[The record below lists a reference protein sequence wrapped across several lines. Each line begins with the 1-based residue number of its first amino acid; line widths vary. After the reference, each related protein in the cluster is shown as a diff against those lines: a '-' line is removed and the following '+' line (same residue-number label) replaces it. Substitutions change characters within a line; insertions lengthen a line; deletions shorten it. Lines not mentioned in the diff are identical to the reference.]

1 MNINLKVWRQKS
13 GETKGLLKTYRLENI
28 DPNISFLEMLDI
40 LNIKLVKEKNDPVAF
55 DHDCREGICGSC
67 GFMINRRPHGP
78 QKATTVCQLHMRAFN
93 NEDDIILE
101 PFRAESFPVIKDLS
115 VNRKAFDKIISS
127 GGYVS
132 TNTGEAPEAN
142 SMIIEKENADEA
154 FLSSACIG
162 CGACVA
168 ACKNSSAMLFTSA
181 KISHL
186 SLLPQGKKE
195 GKDRVTKMVA
205 AMDSEGFGACTNTGA
220 CSAECPKEIGQINIA
235 RLNQEYIS
243 SSLFSFLKRKK

>member
-55 DHDCREGICGSC
+55 DHDCREGISGSC
-67 GFMINRRPHGP
+67 RFMINERPHGP

-186 SLLPQGKKE
+186 SLLPQGKEE

>member
-1 MNINLKVWRQKS
+1 MNVNLKIWRQGS
-13 GETKGLLKTYRLENI
+13 GSVKGALKTYRLENI

-40 LNIKLVKEKNDPVAF
+40 LNIKLVKEKKDPVAF

-67 GFMINRRPHGP
+67 GFMINGRPHGP

-93 NEDDIILE
+93 NEDNILLE

-115 VNRKAFDKIISS
+115 VDRKAFDRIISS

-142 SMIIEKENADEA
+142 SITIEKEYADEA
-154 FLSSACIG
+154 FLASACIG

-181 KISHL
+181 KVSHL
-186 SLLPQGKKE
+186 SLLPQGQEE
-195 GKDRVTKMVA
+195 GKERVAKMVA
-205 AMDSEGFGACTNTGA
+205 TMDEEGFGSCTNTGA
-220 CSAECPKEIGQINIA
+220 CSAECPKEIGQVNIA

-243 SSLFSFLKRKK
+243 SSLSSLLKKKQ

>member
-1 MNINLKVWRQKS
+1 
-13 GETKGLLKTYRLENI
+13 
-28 DPNISFLEMLDI
+28 
-40 LNIKLVKEKNDPVAF
+40 
-55 DHDCREGICGSC
+55 
-67 GFMINRRPHGP
+67 MINGRPHGP

-93 NEDDIILE
+93 NEDNILLE

-115 VNRKAFDKIISS
+115 VDRKAFDRIISS

-142 SMIIEKENADEA
+142 SITIEKEYADEA
-154 FLSSACIG
+154 FLASACIG

-181 KISHL
+181 KVSHL
-186 SLLPQGKKE
+186 SLLPQGQEE
-195 GKDRVTKMVA
+195 GKERVAKMVA
-205 AMDSEGFGACTNTGA
+205 TMDEEGFGSCTNTGA
-220 CSAECPKEIGQINIA
+220 CSAECPKEIGQVNIA

-243 SSLFSFLKRKK
+243 SSLSSLLKKKQ

>member
-1 MNINLKVWRQKS
+1 MNINLKIWRQGS
-13 GETKGLLKTYRLENI
+13 GATKGGLRAYRLENI

-40 LNIKLVKEKNDPVAF
+40 LNIKLVKEKKDPVAF
-55 DHDCREGICGSC
+55 DHDCREEICGSC
-67 GFMINRRPHGP
+67 GFMINGRPHGP

-93 NEDDIILE
+93 NEDNILLE

-115 VNRKAFDKIISS
+115 VDRKAFDRRIISS

-142 SMIIEKENADEA
+142 SITIEKEYADEA
-154 FLSSACIG
+154 FLASACIG

-181 KISHL
+181 KVSHL
-186 SLLPQGKKE
+186 SLLPQGQEE
-195 GKDRVTKMVA
+195 GKNGLLKWWPLWMKRALAHVPT
-205 AMDSEGFGACTNTGA
+205 
-220 CSAECPKEIGQINIA
+220 
-235 RLNQEYIS
+235 QEHAQQS
-243 SSLFSFLKRKK
+243 VQKK

>member
-1 MNINLKVWRQKS
+1 MNINLKIWRQ
-13 GETKGLLKTYRLENI
+13 GTGATNGGLRAYRLENI

-40 LNIKLVKEKNDPVAF
+40 LNIKLVKEKKDPVAF

-67 GFMINRRPHGP
+67 GFMINGRPHGP

-93 NEDDIILE
+93 NEDNILLE

-115 VNRKAFDKIISS
+115 VDRKAFDRIISS

-142 SMIIEKENADEA
+142 SITIEKEYADEA
-154 FLSSACIG
+154 FLASACIG

-181 KISHL
+181 KVSHL
-186 SLLPQGKKE
+186 SLLPQGQEE
-195 GKDRVTKMVA
+195 GKERVAKMVA
-205 AMDSEGFGACTNTGA
+205 TMDEEGFGSCTNTGA
-220 CSAECPKEIGQINIA
+220 CSAECPKEIS
-235 RLNQEYIS
+235 LEYI
-243 SSLFSFLKRKK
+243 RKMNWEYHRANVKG

>member
-13 GETKGLLKTYRLENI
+13 GENKGSLKTYRLENI

-67 GFMINRRPHGP
+67 GFMINGRPHGP

-142 SMIIEKENADEA
+142 STIIEKENADEA

-181 KISHL
+181 KVSHL
-186 SLLPQGKKE
+186 SLLPQGKEE

-205 AMDSEGFGACTNTGA
+205 TMDSEGFGACTNTGA

-235 RLNQEYIS
+235 RLNQEYIL
-243 SSLFSFLKRKK
+243 SSLFSFLKSRK